1 MLHFKSEDD
10 ICVLKSLFYNHV
22 MVEFGKVLEKS
33 VKMHIKYFIAFA
45 NPDLQSLTNV
55 W

>member
-1 MLHFKSEDD
+1 
-10 ICVLKSLFYNHV
+10 

-55 W
+55 WWGELAHSWAINV